1 MNFLSNKKDIILSIF
16 LPTAL
21 AMIFTQVSGVIAR
34 IIDGVITSSFLGE
47 EAYSAV
53 SLLAPFTDV
62 IIWLPIFISTGSQVL
77 CSQFTGKGNR
87 EEANSVFSLSI
98 ILSLTVAL
106 ILILLCILIPD
117 KLFEICGVSSA
128 EYPELY
134 PHMLSYLQGY
144 MWGIPAM
151 ALIQVIGPMIVMDN
165 NKMLFSNSAA
175 LLCITDIIG
184 DLLNVYVFDGGVFGM
199 GFASSV
205 AFILQ
210 LLYLFTHFIKK
221 NSYFTFSLKSVNLA
235 YLNGI
240 ANAGSPT
247 LVFRLAIILRDIFI
261 NRINLAIALSTAAI
275 AARGMQADI
284 NTLMFCIGQGIGK
297 TMITMTGVYYSVNDL
312 QGLKRLL
319 TCAIRTSIL
328 IAGGFGIVVF
338 IFSNYM
344 AEFYTSDPEI
354 IYFAAFSIQCMAVS
368 LVFDSVALAFQN
380 YLQGIQNLKMV
391 YFMNFMDGFFV
402 PIVTAYILGIY
413 FGSMGIMACVAVGK
427 FILILIL
434 FAMVCLRKKGFP
446 KSLEDYMFLPKNFG
460 GTKEDNIYSEL
471 KTLEDVKNESGRANN
486 FCLQHKV
493 DSKKSELMKMLIEE
507 IAGDII
513 KNGKSRNNQPVSIEY
528 RLFVYEGRI
537 CLTLRDYCQKINP
550 VSHYNES
557 DLTKQVKE
565 IKYFGAFNSNN
576 IIIFLN

>member
-16 LPTAL
+16 LSTAL
-21 AMIFTQVSGVIAR
+21 AMIFTQVSGVVAR

-62 IIWLPIFISTGSQVL
+62 ILWFPVFISTGSQVL
-77 CSQFTGKGNR
+77 CSKFTGKGNR

-98 ILSLTVAL
+98 ILSLIVAL

-144 MWGIPAM
+144 MWGIPAIS
-151 ALIQVIGPMIVMDN
+151 LIQVIGSMIVMDN

-221 NSYFTFSLKSVNLA
+221 NSYFTFSPKSVNLA
-235 YLNGI
+235 YLSGI

-247 LVFRLAIILRDIFI
+247 LVLKFATIFRDVFI

-275 AARGMQADI
+275 AARGMQNDI

-328 IAGGFGIVVF
+328 IAGGSGIVVF

-354 IYFAAFSIQCMAVS
+354 IYFAAFSIQCMAVG
-368 LVFDSVALAFQN
+368 LVFDSVALA
-380 YLQGIQNLKMV
+380 
-391 YFMNFMDGFFV
+391 
-402 PIVTAYILGIY
+402 Y
-413 FGSMGIMACVAVGK
+413 FGSMGIMASVAVGK
-427 FILILIL
+427 FILVLIL

-446 KSLEDYMFLPKNFG
+446 ESFEDYMFLPPNFG
-460 GTKEDNIYSEL
+460 GAKEDNIYSEL

-493 DSKKSELMKMLIEE
+493 DYKKSELMKMLIEE

-550 VSHYNES
+550 VSHYNKS
-557 DLTKQVKE
+557 GLTKQVKE
-565 IKYFGAFNSNN
+565 IRYFGAFNSNN
-576 IIIFLN
+576 IVIFLN